1 MMKYVIDVASTY
13 FDGRMKDD
21 ATVIVEG
28 KDLFKAFDDMQLI
41 ALGIMGTHEV
51 KEVDIRISLI

>member
-1 MMKYVIDVASTY
+1 MMKYIIDVASTD
-13 FDGRMKDD
+13 FDGMMKDD

-51 KEVDIRISLI
+51 KEVDIRISRI